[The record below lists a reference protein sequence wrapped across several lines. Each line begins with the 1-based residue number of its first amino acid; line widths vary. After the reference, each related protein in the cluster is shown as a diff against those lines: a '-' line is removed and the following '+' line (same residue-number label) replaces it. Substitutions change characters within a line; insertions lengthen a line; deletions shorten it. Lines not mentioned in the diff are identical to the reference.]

1 MRYRILCNAD
11 KKRSTVS
18 ALSSAAVCDLK
29 CAMAEYID
37 EEELPLPSFFEIF
50 GDGFQSAKKKRRTYG
65 SLGGKLDN
73 PLGDETTAGL
83 V

>member
-1 MRYRILCNAD
+1 
-11 KKRSTVS
+11 
-18 ALSSAAVCDLK
+18 
-29 CAMAEYID
+29 MAEYID

-73 PLGDETTAGL
+73 SLGDETTAGL